1 LILGFFGHLD
11 PKGDFAGSG
20 HGQLIFS
27 FIQRVG
33 FVAIHLIAVQRS
45 GVAHVLTRPYSPNAI
60 LQAKEDVLARNRVD
74 ILEEMLGKVTF
85 SPQDGAIPTRERFAT
100 HDKLKSGRA
109 LLGCLRSRIF
119 FVWGRIL
126 NLRLSRGSKSRKI
139 GIAFTTKKL
148 VVGVLMPAGM
158 ADLAHDWETIGF

>member
-85 SPQDGAIPTRERFAT
+85 SPQDGTVPTRERFAP
-100 HDKLKSGRA
+100 HDKLKSGRT
-109 LLGCLRSRIF
+109 LLGCLRNHIF
-119 FVWGRIL
+119 FVGGGVRW
-126 NLRLSRGSKSRKI
+126 SRGSKSRKV
-139 GIAFTTKKL
+139 GIAFTAKKL
-148 VVGVLMPAGM
+148 VVRVLMPAGM